1 MLLGKELPL
10 DAFEQSLMS
19 FIEGLLD
26 DQPKPLYTQLELG
39 KVDGLSRIESRR
51 LQDRIGLD

>member
-1 MLLGKELPL
+1 MLLGEELPL
-10 DAFEQSLMS
+10 DAFEQRLIS

-26 DQPKPLYTQLELG
+26 DQPKPLYIQLEFG
-39 KVDGLSRIESRR
+39 KVDGLSRKENRH

>member
-1 MLLGKELPL
+1 LLGKELPL

-39 KVDGLSRIESRR
+39 MIDGFSQEESRR
-51 LQDRIGLD
+51 LQDKIGLN

>member
-1 MLLGKELPL
+1 MLLGEELPL
-10 DAFEQSLMS
+10 DAFEQNLMS

-39 KVDGLSRIESRR
+39 TVDRLSIKETRHI
-51 LQDRIGLD
+51 LDRIGFD

>member
-1 MLLGKELPL
+1 LLGEELPL

-26 DQPKPLYTQLELG
+26 DQPKPLYIQLELG
-39 KVDGLSRIESRR
+39 RIDGLSREESRYV
-51 LQDRIGLD
+51 QDRIGLDL